1 MSLPPL
7 TVKLP
12 SSGVQMLSKVFGG
25 VRKTADQI
33 EPYTDWWN
41 AQNSQ
46 AIANASAN
54 GGPVVAVIGDSMAIG
69 IGATAPDKGY
79 LGLVRDQ
86 LVASDGRPW
95 QMINLGQWGDKLQDG
110 IDRQIPALATIAKPD
125 ILIVCLGSN
134 DMVWG
139 VSPRKLRKGLKHMV
153 EALPAPARFCT
164 LIGAS
169 PRATI
174 ANKAL
179 LRLAT
184 DGGHEVVDPWFRWKG
199 NQASDRFH
207 PNDDGYVLMAKAFCK
222 SLGLDYVPQP
232 TPDQP
237 QNALTTG

>member
-7 TVKLP
+7 IVKPP

-41 AQNSQ
+41 AQNSR
-46 AIANASAN
+46 ALTNSSEN
-54 GGPVVAVIGDSMAIG
+54 RCPVVAVIGDSMAIG
-69 IGATAPDKGY
+69 IGATAPDRGY

-86 LVASDGRPW
+86 LVADDGRPW
-95 QMINLGQWGDKLQDG
+95 QMINLGQWGDRIQDG

-125 ILIVCLGSN
+125 ILIVCIGSN

-139 VSPRKLRKGLKHMV
+139 ASPRKLRKGLLDIM
-153 EALPAPARFCT
+153 EAVPAPAHFCT
-164 LIGAS
+164 LIGTS
-169 PRATI
+169 PRAII

-179 LRLAT
+179 LRLAAE
-184 DGGHEVVDPWFRWKG
+184 GGHDVVNPWFRWKG

-207 PNDDGYVLMAKAFCK
+207 PNDDGYVLMAKALCK
-222 SLGLDYVPQP
+222 TLGIDYEQQL
-232 TPDQP
+232 TSDQP
-237 QNALTTG
+237 QNVLTTG